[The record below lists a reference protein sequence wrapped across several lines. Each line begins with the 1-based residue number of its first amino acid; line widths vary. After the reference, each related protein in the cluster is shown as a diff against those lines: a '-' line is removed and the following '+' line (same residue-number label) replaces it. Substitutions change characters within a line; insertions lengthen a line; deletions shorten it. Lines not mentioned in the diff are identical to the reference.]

1 LGKRPTFRGS
11 DTTARDSDER
21 RDAHCDHGFD
31 DNCDGL
37 PAALAALG
45 AHASSAYR
53 SAADAASIGYGAH
66 RIAHL
71 MSVLA

>member
-1 LGKRPTFRGS
+1 LGKRPALRGS

-21 RDAHCDHGFD
+21 RDAHCDDGFD

-37 PAALAALG
+37 PAALAALR

-53 SAADAASIGYGAH
+53 SAADAASIAFGAH
-66 RIAHL
+66 RSAHRVP
-71 MSVLA
+71 VLA